1 MSSYLKKLLGLWAQ
15 EIDANMHAA
24 GDKAVLG
31 FFCSFKMN
39 EYSGFGFGFEF
50 LVVIFLVVMLL

>member
-1 MSSYLKKLLGLWAQ
+1 
-15 EIDANMHAA
+15 MHAA